1 MQPMTRISFALAI
14 VVVLLGGALT
24 GCSSRTEPARS
35 AVPTFASEPGVT
47 WLAVLGSAADPN
59 ELDTPREDLVQA
71 LGAGSAP
78 SVLVSPGGCFTG
90 LPQRYGPLYVMAV
103 VDATRSSLVERLV
116 SGSADAEWIG
126 AVTST
131 CLD

>member
-14 VVVLLGGALT
+14 AVIVLG
-24 GCSSRTEPARS
+24 GCSSASEPARTT
-35 AVPTFASEPGVT
+35 VPTSAPAPGAT
-47 WLAVLGSAADPN
+47 WLAVLASAADPN
-59 ELDTPREDLVQA
+59 DLDASREELVQA
-71 LGAGSAP
+71 LGADAAQ

-103 VDATRSSLVERLV
+103 IDPTRSSLIERL
-116 SGSADAEWIG
+116 GSRATDAEWIG
-126 AVTST
+126 SVTST

>member
-14 VVVLLGGALT
+14 AVIVLG
-24 GCSSRTEPARS
+24 GCSSGTEPARTT
-35 AVPTFASEPGVT
+35 VPTSAPAPGAM
-47 WLAVLGSAADPN
+47 WLAVLASAADPN
-59 ELDTPREDLVQA
+59 DLDAPREELVKA
-71 LGAGSAP
+71 LGADAAQ

-103 VDATRSSLVERLV
+103 IDPTRSSLIERL
-116 SGSADAEWIG
+116 GSRATDAEWIG
-126 AVTST
+126 SVTST